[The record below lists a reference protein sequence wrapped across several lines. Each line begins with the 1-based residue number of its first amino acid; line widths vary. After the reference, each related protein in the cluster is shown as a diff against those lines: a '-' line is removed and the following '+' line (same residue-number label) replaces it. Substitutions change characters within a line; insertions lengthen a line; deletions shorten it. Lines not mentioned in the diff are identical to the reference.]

1 MSNVNIRDYKPSDQV
16 ILSIEN
22 VTRKYKDD
30 ENEVVALSD
39 INFDVKKGE
48 FVSIIGASGCGKTT
62 LLRLIAGLDNPQAGE
77 LKQVAEKIVKADP
90 KRGYIFQQGGLFN

>member
-48 FVSIIGASGCGKTT
+48 FVSIIGASGC
-62 LLRLIAGLDNPQAGE
+62 
-77 LKQVAEKIVKADP
+77 
-90 KRGYIFQQGGLFN
+90 